1 MLSWFVIAPTSPR
14 EASLP
19 TPGSLPPLQVLWN
32 PHLQMCMKTN
42 NFNPSRIRTYT
53 KSGGGLPPTAIQS
66 SGTSNLPPP
75 ALRSSHLQPAAQ
87 TFPARANFSTPNN
100 MSNKLP
106 SLVIVGRPNVGKS
119 TLFNRLTGTRR
130 SIVTNEPG
138 ITRDRIYGKAEWLG
152 HQMEIVDTGGIVPD
166 DKALIP
172 TEILRQAN
180 IAIKK
185 ASLLVLVVDSQ
196 AGLTPLDEELARL
209 LRATGKPFVVAVNK
223 VDATTQENNA
233 NVFHRL
239 GAPIFPIAAEHGTG
253 VDDLLDAALKTFD
266 PSEKASATKS
276 ADPISTKHVG
286 AQHAA
291 PQLGNTSAPE
301 IPSDI
306 DPEYADAEIE
316 LADES
321 ADTNADRPTQVAIIG
336 RPNVGKSTLLNRM
349 VGEERSIVSPIPG
362 TTMDSVDT
370 EVEHE
375 GRIYTFV
382 DTAGIRRK
390 GKTTLVAEKL
400 SVVMAR
406 RGLERCDVALLI
418 VDGEQGVTQGDA
430 QIASYAEQSGRSVII
445 VMNKWDLAVEAAR
458 KSAERDAATS
468 KGEARRAAHDRR
480 TEAAAKFS
488 TTAQSRAKFK
498 AGEARAAASRANRG
512 KDGSHKG
519 GSREYSYAGATQ
531 GVHGFGDQDKSRLL
545 FDYEKL
551 VRGKLKFL
559 SYAPIVFLSAKSGDR
574 ASKLFPLIDE
584 VAAARRKRIP
594 TPELNRWLKEEVDLQ
609 RGTTPKARPVKIYYL
624 TQAKTSPP
632 TFLIFTNQKDPLH
645 FSYQR
650 FLENQIRKKWDFP
663 GAPIRFIQRLRKAER
678 DTREPKSREPKS
690 RAEARDVERKQHG
703 PRLMREHETKELDD

>member
-1 MLSWFVIAPTSPR
+1 M
-14 EASLP
+14 
-19 TPGSLPPLQVLWN
+19 
-32 PHLQMCMKTN
+32 
-42 NFNPSRIRTYT
+42 
-53 KSGGGLPPTAIQS
+53 S
-66 SGTSNLPPP
+66 S
-75 ALRSSHLQPAAQ
+75 
-87 TFPARANFSTPNN
+87 
-100 MSNKLP
+100 KLP

-130 SIVTNEPG
+130 AIVTNEPG

-152 HQMEIVDTGGIVPD
+152 HHIEIVDTGGIVPD

-223 VDATTQENNA
+223 VDATSQENNA
-233 NVFHRL
+233 AVFHRL

-253 VDDLLDAALKTFD
+253 VDDLLDAALAQFSSDNVHATSAQD
-266 PSEKASATKS
+266 SVVTRHAVPALDAST
-276 ADPISTKHVG
+276 STKQVG

-291 PQLGNTSAPE
+291 PQLGNTSDSE
-301 IPSDI
+301 SQSDI
-306 DPEYADAEIE
+306 DPEFAEVE
-316 LADES
+316 TEFADES
-321 ADTNADRPTQVAIIG
+321 NETEANRPIQVAIIG
-336 RPNVGKSTLLNRM
+336 RPNVGKSTLLNRV

-375 GRIYTFV
+375 GRFYNFV

-418 VDGEQGVTQGDA
+418 VDSEQGVTQGDA

-445 VMNKWDLAVEAAR
+445 VMNKWDLATEAAR
-458 KSAERDAATS
+458 RSAERDAATS
-468 KGEARRAAHDRR
+468 KGQARRAAHDKR
-480 TEAAAKFS
+480 TEAAAKFTVS
-488 TTAQSRAKFK
+488 ARAGAKFK
-498 AGEARAAASRANRG
+498 AGKAQASASRANAA
-512 KDGSHKG
+512 KDSSNKG
-519 GSREYSYAGATQ
+519 DARAYSYPGATQ
-531 GVHGFGDQDKSRLL
+531 GVHGFSDLDKSRLL
-545 FDYEKL
+545 YDYENL
-551 VRGKLKFL
+551 VRDKLKFL
-559 SYAPIVFLSAKSGDR
+559 SYAPIVFLSAKTGDR
-574 ASKLFPLIDE
+574 ATKLFPLIDQ

-594 TPELNRWLKEEVDLQ
+594 TPDLNRWLKEDIDLQ
-609 RGTTPKARPVKIYYL
+609 RGTTPKARPVKIYYM

-632 TFLIFTNQKDPLH
+632 TFLIFTNQKTPLH

-650 FLENQIRKKWDFP
+650 FLENQLREKWDFP

-678 DTREPKSREPKS
+678 DTRAEKKAES
-690 RAEARDVERKQHG
+690 RAEAREAERKQHG

>member
-1 MLSWFVIAPTSPR
+1 
-14 EASLP
+14 
-19 TPGSLPPLQVLWN
+19 
-32 PHLQMCMKTN
+32 
-42 NFNPSRIRTYT
+42 
-53 KSGGGLPPTAIQS
+53 
-66 SGTSNLPPP
+66 
-75 ALRSSHLQPAAQ
+75 
-87 TFPARANFSTPNN
+87 
-100 MSNKLP
+100 MSQKLP

-152 HQMEIVDTGGIVPD
+152 NKMEIVDTGGIVPD

-223 VDATTQENNA
+223 VDATTQANNA

-253 VDDLLDAALKTFD
+253 VDDLLDAALEQFR
-266 PSEKASATKS
+266 S
-276 ADPISTKHVG
+276 
-286 AQHAA
+286 Q
-291 PQLGNTSAPE
+291 N
-301 IPSDI
+301 
-306 DPEYADAEIE
+306 
-316 LADES
+316 
-321 ADTNADRPTQVAIIG
+321 ADTRRSITTPRLSRSTARRSRSCLFPVNERTRTKRRCLRRRPRIRRRRKRIQGRCEPQADRPTQVAIIG

-375 GRIYTFV
+375 GRTYTFV

-390 GKTTLVAEKL
+390 GKTKLVAEKL

-418 VDGEQGVTQGDA
+418 VDSEQGVTQGDA

-458 KSAERDAATS
+458 QSAERDAATS

-488 TTAQSRAKFK
+488 SRARAVRREIQSGRSARRRKPRQSGQGQSRQRQL
-498 AGEARAAASRANRG
+498 EQEASRANI
-512 KDGSHKG
+512 
-519 GSREYSYAGATQ
+519 
-531 GVHGFGDQDKSRLL
+531 
-545 FDYEKL
+545 
-551 VRGKLKFL
+551 
-559 SYAPIVFLSAKSGDR
+559 PI
-574 ASKLFPLIDE
+574 P
-584 VAAARRKRIP
+584 ARRKASTVSAIS
-594 TPELNRWLKEEVDLQ
+594 TKAACSS
-609 RGTTPKARPVKIYYL
+609 TTKNSSATNSNSSATRQSYFFRPRPAI
-624 TQAKTSPP
+624 APP
-632 TFLIFTNQKDPLH
+632 S
-645 FSYQR
+645 FS
-650 FLENQIRKKWDFP
+650 
-663 GAPIRFIQRLRKAER
+663 
-678 DTREPKSREPKS
+678 
-690 RAEARDVERKQHG
+690 H
-703 PRLMREHETKELDD
+703 

>member
-1 MLSWFVIAPTSPR
+1 MP
-14 EASLP
+14 
-19 TPGSLPPLQVLWN
+19 Q
-32 PHLQMCMKTN
+32 
-42 NFNPSRIRTYT
+42 
-53 KSGGGLPPTAIQS
+53 
-66 SGTSNLPPP
+66 
-75 ALRSSHLQPAAQ
+75 
-87 TFPARANFSTPNN
+87 
-100 MSNKLP
+100 KLP

-152 HQMEIVDTGGIVPD
+152 HHIEIVDTGGIVPD

-172 TEILRQAN
+172 QEILRQAN
-180 IAIKK
+180 IAIKN

-209 LRATGKPFVVAVNK
+209 LRTTGKPFVVAVNK
-223 VDATTQENNA
+223 VDATSQVNNA
-233 NVFHRL
+233 AVFHRL

-253 VDDLLDAALKTFD
+253 VDDLLDAALAEFKSSGAPATSPTHD
-266 PSEKASATKS
+266 PGAARHGVPSSAAASAAAS
-276 ADPISTKHVG
+276 PDAPAIDPG
-286 AQHAA
+286 
-291 PQLGNTSAPE
+291 
-301 IPSDI
+301 I
-306 DPEYADAEIE
+306 DPEYADAENE
-316 LADES
+316 FATDSDADENT
-321 ADTNADRPTQVAIIG
+321 AADRPTQVAIIG

-375 GRIYTFV
+375 GHFYNFV

-406 RGLERCDVALLI
+406 RGLERCDVALLV
-418 VDGEQGVTQGDA
+418 VDAEQGVTQGDA
-430 QIASYAEQSGRSVII
+430 QIANYAEQSGRSVII
-445 VMNKWDLAVEAAR
+445 VMNKWDLAVDAAR
-458 KSAERDAATS
+458 KAAERAAATS
-468 KGEARRAAHDRR
+468 KGQARRDAHDRR
-480 TEAAAKFS
+480 AEAAAKYS

-498 AGEARAAASRANRG
+498 AGEARASASRANRG
-512 KDGSHKG
+512 KGHSNKSG
-519 GSREYSYAGATQ
+519 PREYSYAGATQ

-551 VRGKLKFL
+551 VRDKLKFL
-559 SYAPIVFLSAKSGDR
+559 SYAPIVFLSAKTGDR
-574 ASKLFPLIDE
+574 ASKLFPLIDQ
-584 VAAARRKRIP
+584 VAAARRKRIS

-624 TQAKTSPP
+624 VQAKTSPP
-632 TFLIFTNQKDPLH
+632 TFLLFTNQKDPLH

-650 FLENQIRKKWDFP
+650 FLENQIREKWDFP
-663 GAPIRFIQRLRKAER
+663 GAPIRFVQRLRKAER
-678 DTREPKSREPKS
+678 DTRVGSRES
-690 RAEARDVERKQHG
+690 RAEARETERKKHG
-703 PRLMREHETKELDD
+703 PRLMREHETIELDE